1 MKQYIIVNTDLNMSK
16 GKVGSQTAHASL
28 GYGITMASPFN
39 SHELFMNHHRWFFE
53 HNQRKVV
60 VGMSEQKMLSVM
72 KKLDEDGITYY
83 DVNDVG
89 STEVPKG
96 SLTAIAIEPR
106 SEFPRY
112 FARWRLL

>member
-1 MKQYIIVNTDLNMSK
+1 MKQYIIVNTDLDMSK
-16 GKVGSQTAHASL
+16 GKIGSQTAHASL
-28 GYGITMASPFN
+28 GYAMDVATDLRV
-39 SHELFMNHHRWFFE
+39 LFQNHHRWFFE

-60 VGMSEQKMLSVM
+60 VGMSEEKMLNVIT
-72 KKLDEDGITYY
+72 KLKEDGITYY
-83 DVNDVG
+83 AVNDVG